1 LQSKHGLSFL
11 CCIVL
16 HCTAFAWHARDGGR
30 WPGRTGRKAAFPPVK
45 SSSATPTEQGRRD
58 AMQAAATDAVR
69 DDCEVFSYSGV
80 LSMQEPEP
88 GASFQTIHT
97 TALLVSRSLQPQLE
111 LVHRKQPA
119 IWGGDTGVYYT

>member
-1 LQSKHGLSFL
+1 
-11 CCIVL
+11 
-16 HCTAFAWHARDGGR
+16 
-30 WPGRTGRKAAFPPVK
+30 
-45 SSSATPTEQGRRD
+45 
-58 AMQAAATDAVR
+58 MQAAATDAVR

-111 LVHRKQPA
+111 LVHRKFRKQPA
-119 IWGGDTGVYYT
+119 IGGGDTGVYYT